1 MNARQQVGDVSGRIS
16 DEICGAAGELPDPDV
31 ALREWRKVSLA
42 AAHEQHRAAATSLGF
57 PWTTHAE
64 LHNF

>member
-1 MNARQQVGDVSGRIS
+1 MFPDGSAMKSVALLVDW
-16 DEICGAAGELPDPDV
+16 PDPDV
-31 ALREWRKVSLA
+31 ALREWHKVSLA